1 MTNIYNYFDDIVC
14 INLDFRKDRKEEA
27 QNNFTKLNIPAKFLT
42 VKKHEKGGRY
52 GCFDSHIK
60 VLKYA
65 QQNNYKNI
73 LVFEDDFMPTKGYDE
88 KIIKK
93 AVEFMQNNQ
102 DWDIFYFG
110 YTFMNQNLQTI
121 FTAPNYSD
129 NIIIYKALLTH
140 SLCYS
145 QRGINKIL
153 SAYKPHLGKIQY
165 DIFLINYNELKSYCI
180 LPLMFDQNCKS
191 EYNNSTHSLLEDIV
205 RSLNPVVSYLD
216 LHYNMSLL
224 RYKYKKFLIYSFIV
238 FVCILLI
245 YLMIKHAKNLKK

>member
-1 MTNIYNYFDDIVC
+1 MTNIYNYFDDCVC
-14 INLDFRKDRKEEA
+14 INLDFRRDRREA
-27 QNNFTKLNIPAKFLT
+27 AQHNFTKLNIPAKFLT

-73 LVFEDDFMPTKGYDE
+73 LVFEDDFVPTNGYYE
-88 KIIKK
+88 KIMSK
-93 AVEFMQNNQ
+93 AIEFMQNNE

-110 YTFMNQNLQTI
+110 YSFINQNLQTI

-129 NIIIYKALLTH
+129 NIIKYKALLAH

-153 SAYKPHLGKIQY
+153 STYKPYLGKTHY
-165 DIFLINYNELKSYCI
+165 DQFLVNHKELKTYCI
-180 LPLMFDQNCKS
+180 LPLMFDQNWKS
-191 EYNNSTHSLLEDIV
+191 EYNNSTHDLLEDIV
-205 RSLNPVVSYLD
+205 RYVQPVGTHLQLN
-216 LHYNMSLL
+216 YNMSML
-224 RYKYKKFLIYSFIV
+224 RYKYKEFLMYFFIV
-238 FVCILLI
+238 VVCILLI
-245 YLMIKHAKNLKK
+245 YLMIKYR

>member
-1 MTNIYNYFDDIVC
+1 MSNIYNYFDDIVC

-93 AVEFMQNNQ
+93 AVEFMKNNK

-110 YTFMNQNLQTI
+110 YSFINQNGSTI
-121 FTAPNYSD
+121 FNASNYSD
-129 NIIIYKALLTH
+129 NIILFKPALTH
-140 SLCYS
+140 AFCYS
-145 QRGINKIL
+145 QRGINTIL
-153 SAYKPHLGKIQY
+153 KTYK
-165 DIFLINYNELKSYCI
+165 IFLGNIHYDKFLENHKELKCYCI
-180 LPLMFDQNCKS
+180 LPLMFDQNWIS
-191 EYNNSTHSLLEDIV
+191 GHNNSIHNTEEAFIRYIQPLGTHLQ
-205 RSLNPVVSYLD
+205 LN
-216 LHYNMSLL
+216 YNMSIL
-224 RYKYKKFLIYSFIV
+224 RYKWKEYMTYTLIIVICVFLIYM
-238 FVCILLI
+238 
-245 YLMIKHAKNLKK
+245 MIKYK

>member
-14 INLDFRKDRKEEA
+14 INLDFRKDRREEA
-27 QNNFTKLNIPAKFLT
+27 QNNFTKLNIPAKFFT

-88 KIIKK
+88 KIMNK
-93 AVEFMQNNQ
+93 AIEFMQNNQ

-110 YTFMNQNLQTI
+110 YSFINQNQQTI
-121 FTAPNYSD
+121 FTAPNYND
-129 NIIIYKALLTH
+129 NIIIYKATLAH

-145 QRGINKIL
+145 KRGINKIL
-153 SAYKPHLGKIQY
+153 NTYKSHLGNIHY
-165 DIFLINYNELKSYCI
+165 DHFLINYKELKSYCI
-180 LPLMFDQNCKS
+180 LPLMFDQNFKS
-191 EYNNSTHSLLEDIV
+191 EYNNSTHDLLEDIL
-205 RSLNPVVSYLD
+205 RYMQPVNTYLQ
-216 LHYNMSLL
+216 LHYNMSMI
-224 RYKYKKFLIYSFIV
+224 RYKYKEFLKYLFII

-245 YLMIKHAKNLKK
+245 YLMVKYR